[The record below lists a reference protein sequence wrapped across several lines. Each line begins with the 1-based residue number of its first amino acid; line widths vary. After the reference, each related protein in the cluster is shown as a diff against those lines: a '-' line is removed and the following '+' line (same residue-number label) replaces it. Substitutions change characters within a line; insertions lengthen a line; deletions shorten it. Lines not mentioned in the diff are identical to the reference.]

1 MARKSVLMQ
10 HCDGPA
16 VLPLGN
22 FLFMR
27 QHDVIL
33 WGYMVFSVV
42 AGSLESKL
50 SQDTRLERIRL
61 PSWQ

>member
-22 FLFMR
+22 VLFML

-33 WGYMVFSVV
+33 WCYMVFSVV
-42 AGSLESKL
+42 VGSLDSKL
-50 SQDTRLERIRL
+50 SQDTTLERIRL
-61 PSWQ
+61 PSWL